1 VEYSIKREKPM
12 FRTKPRQAAHR
23 RRGALLSIELVLTLP
38 VLILVTL
45 GALEFSFLLLGSQAI
60 TAGANV
66 GARQAALP
74 SATAAQVNQAVYQSL
89 ASWRWAKPQDGFLQV
104 LIFVDTDNNGTLE
117 LVSDSLNPAI
127 SDNDDELPNAAAGTA
142 IQVTVNLP
150 STEASPDLLSITGIS
165 IQGQELTASF
175 VTRKE

>member
-1 VEYSIKREKPM
+1 M

-45 GALEFSFLLLGSQAI
+45 GALEFSFLLMGSQAI

-89 ASWRWAKPQDGFLQV
+89 ASWRWAQPQDGFLQV
-104 LIFVDTDNNGTLE
+104 LIFVDTDNDGDLE
-117 LVSDSLNPAI
+117 LVSDSLDSPANWDP
-127 SDNDDELPNAAAGTA
+127 DNELPNAAAGTA

-150 STEASPDLLSITGIS
+150 STAASPDLLSITGIS